1 MRDLFTA
8 LAARSPDAPAGWRP
22 GESVSH
28 AALLARV
35 RAWAAL
41 GRRTGPGPVALY
53 HEDSLEFAAALIGA
67 WLAEKTVWLPA
78 DVLPATCAAL
88 AGNVDAFWGDF
99 PADRAPQAPDPAD
112 PADRAGIDWRTPSPD
127 FPALVVFT
135 SGTTGTPVPIPK
147 LFSQL
152 TSELDALETQFGA
165 ALGPADVVATVSHQ
179 HIYGLLFRVL
189 WPLAAGRP
197 VHAARHEYP
206 ETLAPALAARP
217 CVLLASPAHLKRLPD
232 HLDWR
237 GAAANLRAVF
247 SSGGMLDAAAA
258 RHAGALLGR
267 TPIEVYG
274 SSETG
279 GIAWR
284 QRADTADE
292 GWAALPGVA
301 WRCDAD
307 GLLAVRSAQAGT
319 DDWLVLADRVDDLG
333 DGRFALRGRADRIV
347 KVEEKRI
354 SLDAI
359 EAALLA
365 GGLAREARVLACPHD
380 GQGRQVLAAFVVPS
394 EAGRAVLDEG
404 GKTALNNRLR
414 AQLAPGLDAVAL
426 PRRWRYLDAL
436 PVDARGKTTAAQLL
450 ALLDPAPARPRHP
463 AVRVLEQGDARVLL
477 ELTVPADLLYFDGHF
492 DVAPVLPGVVQV
504 DWAIHYGAHYLGR
517 GGSFAGIQALKFQ
530 QMIRPEQPVRLELS
544 RDAAK
549 GSLAFRYFSEAG
561 AHASGRILFGPD
573 QAC

>member
-1 MRDLFTA
+1 MRDMFER
-8 LAARSPDAPAGWRP
+8 LAARFPDAQAGWRA

-28 AALLARV
+28 AALMARV
-35 RAWAAL
+35 RAWATL
-41 GRRTGPGPVALY
+41 GRRAGPGPVALY
-53 HEDSLEFAAALIGA
+53 HDDSLEFAAALVGA
-67 WLAEKTVWLPA
+67 WLAGKAVWLPA

-99 PADRAPQAPDPAD
+99 PGTHAPQAPDGTD
-112 PADRAGIDWRTPSPD
+112 DAGIDWRTPAPD

-135 SGTTGTPVPIPK
+135 SGTTGTPVPITK
-147 LFSQL
+147 RFSQL

-165 ALGPADVVATVSHQ
+165 ALGAADVVATVSHQ

-206 ETLAPALAARP
+206 ETLAPALAVRP

-247 SSGGMLDAAAA
+247 SSGGMLDEAAAH
-258 RHAGALLGR
+258 HAGALLGR

-284 QRADTADE
+284 QRTDTGDE
-292 GWAALPGVA
+292 GWTALPGVA
-301 WRCDAD
+301 WRRDAD

-319 DDWLVLADRVDDLG
+319 DDWLVLADRIDDLD

-347 KVEEKRI
+347 KIEEKRI

-359 EAALLA
+359 ETALLA
-365 GGLAREARVLACPHD
+365 GGLAREARVLACAD
-380 GQGRQVLAAFVVPS
+380 GGHGRQVLAAFVVPS
-394 EAGRAVLDEG
+394 AVGRAVLEEG
-404 GKTALNNRLR
+404 GKTALNTRLR
-414 AQLAPGLDAVAL
+414 AQLASGVDAVAL

-463 AVRVLEQGDARVLL
+463 TVRVLEQGDARVLL

-573 QAC
+573 QPC